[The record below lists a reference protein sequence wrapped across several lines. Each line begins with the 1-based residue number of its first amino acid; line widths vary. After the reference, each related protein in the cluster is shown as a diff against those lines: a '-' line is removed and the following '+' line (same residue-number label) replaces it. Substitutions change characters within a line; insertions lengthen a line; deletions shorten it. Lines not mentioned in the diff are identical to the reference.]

1 MVIMVSNLSRLL
13 LSACALLCVSLVCC
27 HKAGPHSVTLTW
39 NAPQASRGAPVAG
52 YNIYRSTIS
61 GGPFV
66 KIASQVPGPPYED
79 RLTASGRTYF
89 YVVTSLDQAG
99 RESRFSAEARAII
112 P

>member
-1 MVIMVSNLSRLL
+1 M
-13 LSACALLCVSLVCC
+13 LSACALLCISLVCC

-39 NAPQASRGAPVAG
+39 NATPANGGVPVAR
-52 YNIYRSTIS
+52 YNVYRSTIS

-89 YVVTSLDQAG
+89 YVVTTLDQAG
-99 RESRFSAEARAII
+99 HESRFSDEARAII